1 MGSGL
6 EVIAIGALVASV
18 ASTGISFYGQMQQA
32 QAAQQMAAYNMQVQ
46 QQAAQIAAANAMVQ
60 NQLMQQQNAIAQ
72 QQAKAMQAAADQNA
86 FMVQRMNLL
95 NQRNLVGR
103 SDAQI
108 MSMQNNALIAQ
119 NNAAQQDQQA
129 NLIEAQARERA
140 RRDREENER
149 VMAAIR
155 AKRGTTNISFE
166 GSPLMVMAETAGLME
181 LGVADAFY
189 EAGLNSQALR
199 AKADAGR
206 YGGALELWQSQF
218 VGMDARM
225 EGEVMALKSQAD
237 VSNLMLDKQSAQYE
251 LAALQYQSS
260 ALSRQRDLIGQQ
272 LSFDM
277 NAAKGTYYQGMN
289 QANAYRIGAFGTL
302 LSGASNALGSY
313 GQYRSSVQTRSFGA
327 YDGYTPYGGNM
338 VGYRTAT
345 RA

>member
-1 MGSGL
+1 MGTGL
-6 EVIAIGALVASV
+6 EVVAIGALVASV
-18 ASTGISFYGQMQQA
+18 ASTGIAYYGQMQQA

-46 QQAAQIAAANAMVQ
+46 QQAAQIAYQNNMVQ

-95 NQRNLVGR
+95 NQRNLQGR
-103 SDAQI
+103 SEAQI

-119 NNAAQQDQQA
+119 RNAASQDQQA
-129 NLIEAQARERA
+129 NLVEAQARERA
-140 RRDREENER
+140 KRQREENER

-155 AKRGTTNISFE
+155 SKRGTTNVAFE
-166 GSPLMVMAETAGLME
+166 GSPLLMMAETAGLME

-218 VGMDARM
+218 VGADARM

-237 VSNLMLDKQSAQYE
+237 IQNLMLEKQSAQYE
-251 LAALQYQSS
+251 LAALQYQGS
-260 ALSRQRDLIGQQ
+260 ALSRQRELIGQQ
-272 LSFDM
+272 LTYDM
-277 NAAKGTYYQGMN
+277 NASRGTYFQGMN
-289 QANAYRIGAFGTL
+289 QSQAYRIGAFGTL
-302 LSGASNALGSY
+302 LSGASNAFSSY
-313 GQYRSSVQTRSFGA
+313 GQYRSGVQT
-327 YDGYTPYGGNM
+327 GNP
-338 VGYRTAT
+338 VGYRNFGDYGI
-345 RA
+345 